1 LTVVVQ
7 LWYISFMIFNKTI
20 RFRATERD
28 WEYLRKRVIRNDT
41 TLSHVMRKI
50 VRKSI
55 KEVEEKNNSSYVV

>member
-1 LTVVVQ
+1 MTVVVQ

>member
-1 LTVVVQ
+1 
-7 LWYISFMIFNKTI
+7 MIFNKTI